1 MRADVNANFSMISDN
16 TYTISQEWKVFNVLG
31 DGVAAPAAKMEI
43 DQNSGTGGIPVLE
56 LDQGDG
62 DQAFINCAGTSAS
75 DSSASISDATTTGSS
90 KVGAIRIQVNGSTKW
105 IRIYDTAV

>member
-1 MRADVNANFSMISDN
+1 MQIFPKKDKKAEVSYFYMRGDVATFTSREFANDLRL
-16 TYTISQEWKVFNVLG
+16 E
-31 DGVAAPAAKMEI
+31 
-43 DQNSGTGGIPVLE
+43 GIPVLE

-75 DSSASISDATTTGSS
+75 DSSVSISDATTTGSS